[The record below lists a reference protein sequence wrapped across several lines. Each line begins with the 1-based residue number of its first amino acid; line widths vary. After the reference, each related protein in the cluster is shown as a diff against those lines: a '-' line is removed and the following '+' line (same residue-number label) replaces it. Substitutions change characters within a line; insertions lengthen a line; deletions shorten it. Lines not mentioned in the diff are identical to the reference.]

1 MSDDE
6 RRRILTAVAG
16 GQMAPS
22 VAADALDALG
32 EPTADRPDM
41 PPPPDLARVRVVASA
56 RAVRVVGDPGVREAV
71 ADGPHELRREGDTL
85 VVSGDTDDVGGGG
98 FVSSGPGWRVRAHAG
113 SGPRTLTVRMHP
125 DLALDAEVSAGSLDV
140 AGVRGPIRGEMA
152 AATVRITGFAGPLD
166 LETSAG
172 RIDASGVLA
181 GGSSRVRCHAGRL
194 TMRLEHGSSVRINGR
209 TTVGKMVLP
218 GDGDPGPAARGPLS
232 DVAGKRGP
240 LSDVAGSRRG
250 GRRLGDERQ
259 ALVGDGAGTL
269 DVEVN
274 TGTAVI
280 RADP

>member
-1 MSDDE
+1 MRDDE
-6 RRRILTAVAG
+6 RRRILTAVAD

-22 VAADALDALG
+22 EAAEALDALG
-32 EPTADRPDM
+32 EPAADHPGRP
-41 PPPPDLARVRVVASA
+41 PLPDLARVRVVASA

-113 SGPRTLTVRMHP
+113 GPRTLTVRMHP

-140 AGVRGPIRGEMA
+140 AGMRGPIRGEMA

-218 GDGDPGPAARGPLS
+218 DDGDPGPAARGPLS
-232 DVAGKRGP
+232 DVAGQRGP
-240 LSDVAGSRRG
+240 LSDGAGSRRG
-250 GRRLGDERQ
+250 RRRLGDERQ
-259 ALVGDGAGTL
+259 AVVGDGAGTL